1 MALFVSLGMCECVNN
16 ESLNNSNV
24 CLSKLD
30 RVDRKE
36 ADNSLANFPT
46 LTDTP
51 LINNGHPNVMAV
63 L

>member
-1 MALFVSLGMCECVNN
+1 MALFVSLGMCECVNG
-16 ESLNNSNV
+16 ESLNDSNV

-36 ADNSLANFPT
+36 ADTSPANFPT

-51 LINNGHPNVMAV
+51 IINHGHPNVMSV